1 MKSKLT
7 NFLFF
12 SDLHGVRF
20 LLGFAELL
28 WGITL
33 LLPGDTFSRP
43 AYTVM
48 RSFAPEEIWLVIFIM
63 MGIIQ
68 WLILVSRNYHSKYA
82 IIFSGIN
89 AIFWCLITVA
99 MYISVTP
106 IPAAISGETALAL
119 GASWVFIRTGI
130 REEHK

>member
-1 MKSKLT
+1 MKAKLI

-20 LLGFAELL
+20 LLGFAEIL

-33 LLPGDTFSRP
+33 LLPGDTFDRP
-43 AYTVM
+43 TYTVM
-48 RSFAPEEIWLVIFIM
+48 RSFAVEELWSILFIS

-68 WLILVSRNYHSKYA
+68 WSILASRQYHSRVS
-82 IIFSGIN
+82 IIFSAVN
-89 AIFWCLITVA
+89 SIFWCFIACA
-99 MYISVTP
+99 MYMSVTP
-106 IPAAISGETALAL
+106 TPAAISGETALAV

-130 REEHK
+130 KEVPK

>member
-1 MKSKLT
+1 MKSKLV

-28 WGITL
+28 WGFTL
-33 LLPGDTFSRP
+33 LLPGDTFNRP
-43 AYTVM
+43 IYTVM
-48 RSFAPEEIWLVIFIM
+48 RSFTSEEIWSIAFIV
-63 MGIIQ
+63 MGLIQ
-68 WLILVSRNYHSKYA
+68 WTILAKGEYHSKCA
-82 IIFSGIN
+82 IVFSGIN
-89 AIFWCLITVA
+89 AIFWCLITCA

-130 REEHK
+130 KEEPK